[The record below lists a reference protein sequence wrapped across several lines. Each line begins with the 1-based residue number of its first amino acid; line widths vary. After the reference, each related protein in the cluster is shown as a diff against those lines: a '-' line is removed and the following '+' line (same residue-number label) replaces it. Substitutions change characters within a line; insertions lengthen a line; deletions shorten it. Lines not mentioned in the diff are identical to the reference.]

1 MPFKKANT
9 EERASLT
16 VRIVHL
22 FWLAVSKR
30 NKFCDGALLNEMT
43 DCAFF
48 IFLLDCFIVPFI
60 RDFYGLTRVA
70 RFFSVQL
77 TKTEKIYQMT
87 TKCTNRT

>member
-48 IFLLDCFIVPFI
+48 IFLLDCFTIHSRLLRLDKGCQIF
-60 RDFYGLTRVA
+60 LSAT
-70 RFFSVQL
+70 
-77 TKTEKIYQMT
+77 YQNGKNIPNDHKMYQ
-87 TKCTNRT
+87 